1 MISLK
6 LKNKLRINY
15 KKSDSNITSFC
26 FGLEAGA
33 FSEDENEIGI
43 AHAVEH
49 YLYKGTK
56 NYSEEQINE
65 KMSEIFGFTNA
76 MTNYPYV
83 IYYGSCLKEDTE
95 EGIKVFS
102 DILMNPLFSEEG
114 FSQEIKVICEELKEW
129 KDDAYQYCE
138 DELYFNSYRNHRLK
152 YPIIG
157 NEAFINNITIEKM
170 KKFYDK
176 NYVPGNCVL
185 TIITNLN
192 LEETRT
198 IIEKHLSSWKANS
211 DYCPL
216 IKTQDQVSKA
226 SVYKQKKVGLTGA
239 KIQYL
244 FHIEGLTLKE
254 ERILRIFNERFGQA
268 VDSILYEEIR
278 TKRGLA
284 YDISSL
290 VKFEK
295 GIKNLIIK
303 AGTGK
308 ENITKVIEI
317 INKCICDVKEG
328 KYFFS
333 QEQIEKTKKSLEL
346 KNAINNEMSIRLTI
360 RINISEI
367 MFNSTR
373 GITKIFNDENI
384 TGEDIIEV
392 TQKVLENPSI
402 QIIEPM

>member
-1 MISLK
+1 M
-6 LKNKLRINY
+6 
-15 KKSDSNITSFC
+15 
-26 FGLEAGA
+26 
-33 FSEDENEIGI
+33 
-43 AHAVEH
+43 
-49 YLYKGTK
+49 
-56 NYSEEQINE
+56 
-65 KMSEIFGFTNA
+65 
-76 MTNYPYV
+76 
-83 IYYGSCLKEDTE
+83 
-95 EGIKVFS
+95 
-102 DILMNPLFSEEG
+102 
-114 FSQEIKVICEELKEW
+114 ICEELKEW

-157 NEAFINNITIEKM
+157 NETFINNITIEKM

-198 IIEKHLSSWKANS
+198 IIEKHLSSWKANP

-392 TQKVLENPSI
+392 VQKVLENPSI